1 MIEEYFLKKFL
12 PTFPLTNR
20 TIYRVATIT
29 NKLKSLKVAQS
40 KDDNYGCK
48 DDDIYGVVDGCDVV
62 CDVMCDVVCGVMCD
76 VICGCMYGV
85 EGLGKVK

>member
-1 MIEEYFLKKFL
+1 MSI
-12 PTFPLTNR
+12 
-20 TIYRVATIT
+20 

-62 CDVMCDVVCGVMCD
+62 CDDVCDVVCDG
-76 VICGCMYGV
+76 MYGG
-85 EGLGKVK
+85 EGFGKVE